1 MSPQVGLFFL
11 LVLNGKCSFVWVS
24 AIVLLLLFLLMMAQ
38 GVWFVLRY
46 CRHAVLLCVVSVGS
60 LYMEACIVLL
70 VLVSMVV
77 VGMVSQ
83 APSTVGMPAAHWV
96 LLVLA

>member
-1 MSPQVGLFFL
+1 M
-11 LVLNGKCSFVWVS
+11 
-24 AIVLLLLFLLMMAQ
+24 
-38 GVWFVLRY
+38 
-46 CRHAVLLCVVSVGS
+46 LLCVVSVGS